1 MVNEKDLLLFEN
13 DALLEELENYLST
26 TKLKESEK
34 FNIFKILKLDNYEI
48 RHSNFVAWLLDPNG
62 SHKLGDKFLIKFINK
77 ALNLDIACTDDI
89 KIET

>member
-34 FNIFKILKLDNYEI
+34 FNIFKIF
-48 RHSNFVAWLLDPNG
+48 SSCG
-62 SHKLGDKFLIKFINK
+62 SPFSRC
-77 ALNLDIACTDDI
+77 CT
-89 KIET
+89 